1 MKTYYFEFFD
11 LSLQVYFS
19 RKIKTQC
26 DGSYP
31 TELDRD
37 LAILSRSRSR
47 PGFCF

>member
-11 LSLQVYFS
+11 LLLQVYFS

-31 TELDRD
+31 NYYFSSEPFSK
-37 LAILSRSRSR
+37 A
-47 PGFCF
+47 F